1 MPTERFAR
9 LPAEKQESIRMAAI
23 SEFTRVPF
31 EKVSINKIIQNAD
44 ISRGSFYTYFED
56 KRDLLQYVFSDIL
69 MQAHQ
74 FCRESLCRNKGN
86 YWKMLEELFDDWFQ
100 LEWSGNLM
108 ELARISML
116 QIETEQ
122 FMEGCY
128 DLEKGGGPLDLGDW
142 LYEKG
147 DWSNLRFQDREF
159 IRLTTNLGMQTLI
172 IALGQMFKFP
182 QESETIRQMFI
193 KKLRLYK
200 WEPAVNS

>member
-44 ISRGSFYTYFED
+44 ISRGSFYTYVED

-128 DLEKGGGPLDLGDW
+128 DLEKGGPLDLGDW

-159 IRLTTNLGMQTLI
+159 IRLTTDLGMQTLI

-182 QESETIRQMFI
+182 QKSETIRQMFK
-193 KKLRLYK
+193 KKL
-200 WEPAVNS
+200 EIVQMGACSQ